1 MNPVAGQS
9 NPESPGRSSRGVG
22 AMIRPAIL
30 SAGALIGAATAA
42 SAQTPMMATHNGSLM
57 EMLPAPGGG
66 LVVQYA
72 QPRPDLN
79 GLVMPGTVLVRG
91 HWQGRPPQVFVGE
104 AFVFSRLC
112 GAIPYPVRGT
122 VDQSQVLML
131 FGGAPQFDTSCRIV
145 GHDLNSQHATLRFE
159 PTKQPPPPA
168 APPIEAPAASLPPA
182 APPIAQAPTNPET
195 VPPPAP
201 SKTPE
206 ELLRDTR
213 RKAAKGDPIAQFELG
228 TMYANGVGIP
238 KDDAEAVIWFRRAA
252 EHGNADARYTLALR
266 YDNGQGVEKDGSQAL
281 DWYQKAAAQGNQDA
295 RNRVDEAA
303 SIIQLCR
310 STVSRIQDELMI
322 ISNVEARKQVE
333 EVSGRLATARD
344 TMPLADLHA
353 LRVEAKKAVEEL
365 DNAKE
370 FRRVSGTARSRIAA
384 IETEL
389 KQITSDA
396 PIVLQIQDAIKSVKE
411 EQTSSNLKSLQDV
424 LEKLI
429 KLYDTNRSELERLKF
444 RVH

>member
-1 MNPVAGQS
+1 
-9 NPESPGRSSRGVG
+9 
-22 AMIRPAIL
+22 MIRPAIL

-72 QPRPDLN
+72 RPRLDLN
-79 GLVMPGTVLVRG
+79 RLVMPGTVLVRG

-122 VDQSQVLML
+122 VDQSQVLTL

-145 GHDLNSQHATLRFE
+145 GYDLNSQHATLRFE
-159 PTKQPPPPA
+159 PIKPTPPP
-168 APPIEAPAASLPPA
+168 PPA

-195 VPPPAP
+195 VSPPAF
-201 SKTPE
+201 SKTPA

-213 RKAAKGDPIAQFELG
+213 RKADKGDPTAEFELG
-228 TMYANGVGIP
+228 TMYANGVGIL

-252 EHGNADARYTLALR
+252 EHGNAHAQYTLALR

-295 RNRVDEAA
+295 RNRLDEAA
-303 SIIQLCR
+303 SIIQLYR

-333 EVSGRLATARD
+333 EVAGRLAAARD

-353 LRVEAKKAVEEL
+353 LRVEAKKAVEVL

-370 FRRVSGTARSRIAA
+370 FRRVSEIASSRIAG

-389 KQITSDA
+389 AQITSDA

-411 EQTSSNLKSLQDV
+411 GQTSSNLNSLQDA
-424 LEKLI
+424 LAKLN
-429 KLYDTNRSELERLKF
+429 KLYDTNRSELKRLKF
-444 RVH
+444 LVH

>member
-1 MNPVAGQS
+1 
-9 NPESPGRSSRGVG
+9 
-22 AMIRPAIL
+22 MIRLAIL

-72 QPRPDLN
+72 RPRPDLN

-91 HWQGRPPQVFVGE
+91 HWHGRPPQVFVGE

-122 VDQSQVLML
+122 VDQSQVLTL
-131 FGGAPQFDTSCRIV
+131 FGGAPQFDTSCRLV
-145 GHDLNSQHATLRFE
+145 GYDLNSQHATLRFE
-159 PTKQPPPPA
+159 LTKPPPPPA
-168 APPIEAPAASLPPA
+168 APPIAQAPAASPPPA

-195 VPPPAP
+195 VSTPAP
-201 SKTPE
+201 SKTPA

-213 RKAAKGDPIAQFELG
+213 RKADKGGPIAQFELG
-228 TMYANGVGIP
+228 AMYANGVGTP

-252 EHGNADARYTLALR
+252 EHGNADAQYTLALR

-281 DWYQKAAAQGNQDA
+281 DWYQKAAAQRNQDA
-295 RNRVDEAA
+295 RNRLDEAA

-333 EVSGRLATARD
+333 EVAGRLATARD
-344 TMPLADLHA
+344 AMPLADLHA
-353 LRVEAKKAVEEL
+353 LRVEAKKAVEVL

-370 FRRVSGTARSRIAA
+370 FRRVLGIASSRIAA

-389 KQITSDA
+389 AQITSDA

-411 EQTSSNLKSLQDV
+411 EQTSSNLNSLQDA
-424 LEKLI
+424 LENLN
-429 KLYDTNRSELERLKF
+429 KLYDTNRSELKRLKF
-444 RVH
+444 LVH

>member
-9 NPESPGRSSRGVG
+9 NPESLGRSSRGVG

-42 SAQTPMMATHNGSLM
+42 SAQTPMIHNGSLM

-112 GAIPYPVRGT
+112 GRIPYPVRGT
-122 VDQSQVLML
+122 VDQSQVLTL
-131 FGGAPQFDTSCRIV
+131 FGGAPQFDTSCRIL
-145 GHDLNSQHATLRFE
+145 GYDLNSEHATLRFE
-159 PTKQPPPPA
+159 PTKPSPPPA
-168 APPIEAPAASLPPA
+168 E
-182 APPIAQAPTNPET
+182 PPIAD
-195 VPPPAP
+195 PPAP
-201 SKTPE
+201 SETPA

-213 RKAAKGDPIAQFELG
+213 RKADKGDPIAQFELG
-228 TMYANGVGIP
+228 NMYANGAGTL
-238 KDDAEAVIWFRRAA
+238 KNDAEAVIWFRRAA
-252 EHGNADARYTLALR
+252 EHGNADAQYTLALR

-295 RNRVDEAA
+295 RNRLDEAA

-333 EVSGRLATARD
+333 EVAGRLATARD
-344 TMPLADLHA
+344 TMPLVDLHA
-353 LRVEAKKAVEEL
+353 LRVEAKKAVEVL

-370 FRRVSGTARSRIAA
+370 FRRMAGIASSRIAA

-389 KQITSDA
+389 AQITSDA

-424 LEKLI
+424 LEKLNN
-429 KLYDTNRSELERLKF
+429 LYDTNRSELERLKF
-444 RVH
+444 IVH

>member
-1 MNPVAGQS
+1 
-9 NPESPGRSSRGVG
+9 
-22 AMIRPAIL
+22 MIRPAIL
-30 SAGALIGAATAA
+30 LVGALIGAAEAS

-72 QPRPDLN
+72 RPRPDLN

-145 GHDLNSQHATLRFE
+145 GYDLTSQHATLRFE
-159 PTKQPPPPA
+159 PTKPPPPPA
-168 APPIEAPAASLPPA
+168 APPIAQGPAASPPPA
-182 APPIAQAPTNPET
+182 APPIAQRPTDPT
-195 VPPPAP
+195 VSPPAP
-201 SKTPE
+201 PKTPA
-206 ELLRDTR
+206 ELLRDAR
-213 RKAAKGDPIAQFELG
+213 RKADKGDPIAQFELG
-228 TMYANGVGIP
+228 TMYANGVGTP
-238 KDDAEAVIWFRRAA
+238 KNDAEAVIWFQRAA
-252 EHGNADARYTLALR
+252 ERGNADAQYTLVLR

-281 DWYQKAAAQGNQDA
+281 DWYQKSAAQGNQDA
-295 RNRVDEAA
+295 RNRLDEAV

-310 STVSRIQDELMI
+310 STGSRIQDELII

-333 EVSGRLATARD
+333 EVAGRLATARD
-344 TMPLADLHA
+344 TTPLADLHA
-353 LRVEAKKAVEEL
+353 LRVEAKKAVEVL

-370 FRRVSGTARSRIAA
+370 LRRVSETASSRVAA

-389 KQITSDA
+389 AQITSDA
-396 PIVLQIQDAIKSVKE
+396 PIVLQIQDAIRSVKE
-411 EQTSSNLKSLQDV
+411 EQTSSNLKSLQDA
-424 LEKLI
+424 LAKLI
-429 KLYDTNRSELERLKF
+429 KLYDINRGELKRLKF
-444 RVH
+444 LVH

>member
-1 MNPVAGQS
+1 
-9 NPESPGRSSRGVG
+9 
-22 AMIRPAIL
+22 MICPAIL
-30 SAGALIGAATAA
+30 SASALIGAATAA

-57 EMLPAPGGG
+57 AMLPAPGGG

-79 GLVMPGTVLVRG
+79 GLVMPGTLLVRG
-91 HWQGRPPQVFVGE
+91 HWQGRPPQVFFGE

-122 VDQSQVLML
+122 VDQSQVLTL
-131 FGGAPQFDTSCRIV
+131 FGGAPQFDTSCRII
-145 GHDLNSQHATLRFE
+145 GYDLNSPHATLRFE
-159 PTKQPPPPA
+159 PTKPPPPPA
-168 APPIEAPAASLPPA
+168 PSPIPQPPAASPPSA
-182 APPIAQAPTNPET
+182 APPISQAPTNSET
-195 VPPPAP
+195 VSPPAP

-213 RKAAKGDPIAQFELG
+213 RKAVKGEPIAQFKLG
-228 TMYANGVGIP
+228 TMYANGEGIL
-238 KDDAEAVIWFRRAA
+238 KDDVEAVIWFRRAA
-252 EHGNADARYTLALR
+252 ENGNADAQYTLALR

-281 DWYQKAAAQGNQDA
+281 DWYQKAAAQANQDA
-295 RNRVDEAA
+295 KNRLDEAA

-322 ISNVEARKQVE
+322 ISDVEARKQVE
-333 EVSGRLATARD
+333 EVAGRLATARD
-344 TMPLADLHA
+344 TMPLAGLHA
-353 LRVEAKKAVEEL
+353 LRVEAKNAVEVL
-365 DNAKE
+365 GNAKE
-370 FRRVSGTARSRIAA
+370 FRRVSGTASSRIAA

-389 KQITSDA
+389 AQITSDA
-396 PIVLQIQDAIKSVKE
+396 PIVIQIQDAIKCVKE
-411 EQTSSNLKSLQDV
+411 EQTSSKLKSLQDV

-444 RVH
+444 IVH

>member
-9 NPESPGRSSRGVG
+9 NPESLGRSSRGVG

-30 SAGALIGAATAA
+30 SAGALIGAAAA

-79 GLVMPGTVLVRG
+79 RLVMPGTVLVRG

-122 VDQSQVLML
+122 VDQSQVLTL

-145 GHDLNSQHATLRFE
+145 GYDLNSQHATLRFE
-159 PTKQPPPPA
+159 PTKPSPPPA
-168 APPIEAPAASLPPA
+168 E
-182 APPIAQAPTNPET
+182 PPIANPET
-195 VPPPAP
+195 VPPAP
-201 SKTPE
+201 SKTPA

-213 RKAAKGDPIAQFELG
+213 RKADKGDPIAQFELG
-228 TMYANGVGIP
+228 TLYANGVGIP

-252 EHGNADARYTLALR
+252 EHGNADAQYTLALR

-295 RNRVDEAA
+295 RNRLDEAA

-310 STVSRIQDELMI
+310 STVSRIQDELII

-333 EVSGRLATARD
+333 EVAGRLATARD

-353 LRVEAKKAVEEL
+353 LRVEAKKAVEVL

-370 FRRVSGTARSRIAA
+370 FRRMSGIASSRIAA

-389 KQITSDA
+389 AQITSDA
-396 PIVLQIQDAIKSVKE
+396 PIVLQIQDAIKSAKE
-411 EQTSSNLKSLQDV
+411 EQTSSNLNSLQDV
-424 LEKLI
+424 FAKLE
-429 KLYDTNRSELERLKF
+429 KLYDTNRSELKRLKF
-444 RVH
+444 IVH

>member
-1 MNPVAGQS
+1 
-9 NPESPGRSSRGVG
+9 
-22 AMIRPAIL
+22 
-30 SAGALIGAATAA
+30 
-42 SAQTPMMATHNGSLM
+42 MMATHNGSLM

-66 LVVQYA
+66 LVVKYA
-72 QPRPDLN
+72 RPRLDLN

-112 GAIPYPVRGT
+112 GSISYPVRCA

-145 GHDLNSQHATLRFE
+145 GYDLNSQHATLRFE
-159 PTKQPPPPA
+159 PTKPPPPA
-168 APPIEAPAASLPPA
+168 E
-182 APPIAQAPTNPET
+182 PPIAPAPTNPET
-195 VPPPAP
+195 VLPPAP
-201 SKTPE
+201 SKTPA

-213 RKAAKGDPIAQFELG
+213 RKADKGDPIAQFELG
-228 TMYANGVGIP
+228 TMY
-238 KDDAEAVIWFRRAA
+238 
-252 EHGNADARYTLALR
+252 
-266 YDNGQGVEKDGSQAL
+266 DNGQGMEKDGSQAL

-295 RNRVDEAA
+295 RNRLDEAA

-333 EVSGRLATARD
+333 EVTGRLATARG

-353 LRVEAKKAVEEL
+353 LRVEAKKAVEVL

-370 FRRVSGTARSRIAA
+370 FRRMSG
-384 IETEL
+384 
-389 KQITSDA
+389 
-396 PIVLQIQDAIKSVKE
+396 
-411 EQTSSNLKSLQDV
+411 
-424 LEKLI
+424 
-429 KLYDTNRSELERLKF
+429 NRE
-444 RVH
+444 

>member
-1 MNPVAGQS
+1 
-9 NPESPGRSSRGVG
+9 
-22 AMIRPAIL
+22 MIRLAIL

-72 QPRPDLN
+72 RPRPDLN

-112 GAIPYPVRGT
+112 GAIPYPVRGA

-145 GHDLNSQHATLRFE
+145 GYDLNSQHATLRFE
-159 PTKQPPPPA
+159 PTKPPPPPA
-168 APPIEAPAASLPPA
+168 APPMEAPAASPRSA

-195 VPPPAP
+195 VPAPAP

-295 RNRVDEAA
+295 RNRLDEAV

-310 STVSRIQDELMI
+310 STVARIQDELTS
-322 ISNVEARKQVE
+322 ISNVEARKQVD
-333 EVSGRLATARD
+333 EVAVRVATARD
-344 TMPLADLHA
+344 TMSLSDLHA
-353 LRVEAKKAVEEL
+353 LRVEAKKAVEVL

-370 FRRVSGTARSRIAA
+370 FRRVSGIASSRIVV
-384 IETEL
+384 IEAEL
-389 KQITSDA
+389 AQITSDA
-396 PIVLQIQDAIKSVKE
+396 AIVLQIQDAIKSVKVQ
-411 EQTSSNLKSLQDV
+411 QTGSNLSSLQDAFG
-424 LEKLI
+424 KLNN
-429 KLYDTNRSELERLKF
+429 LYDANRSQLKRLKF
-444 RVH
+444 EVH

>member
-9 NPESPGRSSRGVG
+9 NPENLGRSSKGVG

-30 SAGALIGAATAA
+30 SAAALIGAATVA

-72 QPRPDLN
+72 RPRPDLN

-112 GAIPYPVRGT
+112 GTIPYPVRGT
-122 VDQSQVLML
+122 VDQSQVLTL

-145 GHDLNSQHATLRFE
+145 GYDLNSQHATLRFE
-159 PTKQPPPPA
+159 PTK
-168 APPIEAPAASLPPA
+168 
-182 APPIAQAPTNPET
+182 PPIAQAPAPSPPPAALPNAQAHTNPAT
-195 VPPPAP
+195 VPPPPP
-201 SKTPE
+201 SKTPA
-206 ELLRDTR
+206 ELFQETR
-213 RKAAKGDPIAQFELG
+213 LKAEKGDPIAQFNLG
-228 TMYANGVGIP
+228 TMYANGVGTP
-238 KDDAEAVIWFRRAA
+238 KNDAEAVIWFRRAA
-252 EHGNADARYTLALR
+252 EHGNADAQYTLALR
-266 YDNGQGVEKDGSQAL
+266 HDNGQNVDKNGSQAL
-281 DWYQKAAAQGNQDA
+281 VWYQKAAAQGNQDA
-295 RNRVDEAA
+295 RNRLDEAA

-333 EVSGRLATARD
+333 EVAGRLATAPD
-344 TMPLADLHA
+344 TMPLADLDA
-353 LRVEAKKAVEEL
+353 LRVEAKKAVEVL

-370 FRRVSGTARSRIAA
+370 FRRVSGTAGSRIAA

-389 KQITSDA
+389 VQITSDA

-411 EQTSSNLKSLQDV
+411 EQTSSNLKSLQDA
-424 LEKLI
+424 LAKLI
-429 KLYDTNRSELERLKF
+429 NLYDTNRSELERLKF
-444 RVH
+444 LVH